1 MSRYW
6 RHKHNQRTQSVRQ
19 SMSLIHDELLYLLR
33 QKSPEELRANLAET
47 FGRNVATS
55 NVNARMR
62 DIELR
67 GKVKAEHNL
76 RWLVP
81 ERGKQVALTLEG

>member
-1 MSRYW
+1 MS
-6 RHKHNQRTQSVRQ
+6 K
-19 SMSLIHDELLYLLR
+19 IHDELEYLLR
-33 QKSPEELRANLAET
+33 QKSPQSPEELRANLAET

-62 DIELR
+62 DRELR
-67 GKVKAEHNL
+67 GKVKARNNL

-81 ERGKQVALTLEG
+81 ERGQQVGLTLAGR